1 MAINIEILNGKP
13 LDDQSPEFQ
22 EWFNL
27 EIQPQITFGD
37 GNYGTEKTCS
47 EFDEFGRALYWIF
60 SDIKVKA
67 EYITPFSNKHDFN
80 KFIIYAATI

>member
-1 MAINIEILNGKP
+1 MIEIKDGFS
-13 LDDQSPEFQ
+13 LDEQSQEFQ

-47 EFDEFGRALYWIF
+47 EFDEFGRPLYWLF

-67 EYITPFSNKHDFN
+67 EYTTPFSNKRDFN
-80 KFIIYAATI
+80 KFLIYAATI